1 MADSAEKPAMLAAPD
16 GATIAYRH
24 TPGKGPGVMFLTGF
38 RSDMTGGK
46 ALAVE
51 SLCRAQGR
59 AFVRFD
65 YTGHG
70 ESSGAFVDGTIGRWA
85 EDALLVLDRVAQ
97 GPQILVGSSM
107 GGWIALLLARARPGK
122 IVGLVGIAAAP
133 DFTEDLVHD
142 VLDSDAKE
150 LLARDGQIVMPSAYD
165 PEPCIITRR
174 LIEEGRQHL
183 LLGGPIAIDAPV
195 RLIHGLEDH
204 DVPWRTSLRIAE
216 RLTSADVEV
225 TLVKNGRHRLSE
237 PADLTRLS
245 AIVAALLDQI
255 DFVSRRP

>member
-1 MADSAEKPAMLAAPD
+1 MADTAEKPATLVAAD
-16 GATIAYRH
+16 GATIAYRP

-70 ESSGAFVDGTIGRWA
+70 QSSGAFADGTIGRWA
-85 EDALLVLDRVAQ
+85 EDAFLVLERVTQ
-97 GPQILVGSSM
+97 GPQVLVGSSM
-107 GGWIALLLARARPGK
+107 GGWIALLLARARPER
-122 IVGLVGIAAAP
+122 VAGLALIAAAP

-142 VLDSDAKE
+142 VLDVAAKE
-150 LLARDGQIVMPSAYD
+150 LLARDGRIVMPSAYD
-165 PEPCIITRR
+165 PEPCVITRR
-174 LIEEGRQHL
+174 LIEEGREHL
-183 LLGGPIAIDAPV
+183 LLRGPIAIDVPV

-204 DVPWRTSLRIAE
+204 DVPWRMSLTLAE
-216 RLTSADVEV
+216 KLTSADVEV
-225 TLVKNGRHRLSE
+225 TLVKGGRHRLSE

-245 AIVAALLDQI
+245 AIVDALLKKI
-255 DFVSRRP
+255 G